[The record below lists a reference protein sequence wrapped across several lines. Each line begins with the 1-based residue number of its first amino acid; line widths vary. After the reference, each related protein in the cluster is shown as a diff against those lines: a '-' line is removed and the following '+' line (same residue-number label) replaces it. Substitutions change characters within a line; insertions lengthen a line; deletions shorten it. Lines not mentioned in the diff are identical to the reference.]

1 MQEVRLSIRKRAFP
15 SEGRVRLN
23 IAHLPAL
30 GADDGDRVDLINE
43 AAGRTVT
50 VILIADT
57 MVREG
62 QIRVSAED
70 LAKIGLDDEAD
81 VLVVRT
87 SPLRE
92 KVKKAAAGANAALS
106 NHAASLDAAVSKTA
120 GEVKTEAGKA
130 AAGLKKEAKN
140 ASQSIGRAAKSTA
153 REVKKAVR
161 KARGDDSL

>member
-30 GADDGDRVDLINE
+30 NVNDGDRVDIINE
-43 AAGRTVT
+43 AAGRSVTVT
-50 VILIADT
+50 LIADT

-70 LAKIGLDDEAD
+70 LGKIGLDDEAE
-81 VLVVRT
+81 VLVVKT
-87 SPLRE
+87 PPLKE

-106 NHAASLDAAVSKTA
+106 DRAASLDAAVAKTA
-120 GEVKTEAGKA
+120 GEVRSGAGKA

-140 ASQSIGRAAKSTA
+140 ASERIGKAAKKTAGTIKKAAKSA
-153 REVKKAVR
+153 A
-161 KARGDDSL
+161 GDDSL